1 MAYQVNEVV
10 VYGSSGVFRV
20 EDITVKKIGGQE
32 MEYYVLKPIYEH
44 GGSTIYVPIHNGRL
58 AGKLRRPLSR
68 RELLELLDTLQED
81 APAWIENQNER
92 RDKYREILSTAAPCS
107 MVRAVRALYRHRREQ
122 EARGKRLYIA
132 DERFLKEAERL
143 IEDEFAVSLEIEP
156 KEVRPFI
163 EHRLQTA

>member
-1 MAYQVNEVV
+1 M
-10 VYGSSGVFRV
+10 SGVAPEAIALSLVLGVLLGLAFAAV
-20 EDITVKKIGGQE
+20 E
-32 MEYYVLKPIYEH
+32 
-44 GGSTIYVPIHNGRL
+44 
-58 AGKLRRPLSR
+58 
-68 RELLELLDTLQED
+68 
-81 APAWIENQNER
+81 
-92 RDKYREILSTAAPCS
+92 
-107 MVRAVRALYRHRREQ
+107 AVRALYRHRREQ